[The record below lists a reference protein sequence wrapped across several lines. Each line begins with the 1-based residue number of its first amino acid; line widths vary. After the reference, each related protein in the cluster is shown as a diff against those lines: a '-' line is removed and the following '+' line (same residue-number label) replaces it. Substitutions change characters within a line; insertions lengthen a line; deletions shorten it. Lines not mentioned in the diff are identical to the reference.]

1 LLEHNGFGLDTWQ
14 SGTPNVTGGRE
25 NVSRAAK
32 KVTFLLNIIDAL
44 AS

>member
-1 LLEHNGFGLDTWQ
+1 LLQQFGFGLDAWQ

-32 KVTFLLNIIDAL
+32 KVTFLLNVVDAL